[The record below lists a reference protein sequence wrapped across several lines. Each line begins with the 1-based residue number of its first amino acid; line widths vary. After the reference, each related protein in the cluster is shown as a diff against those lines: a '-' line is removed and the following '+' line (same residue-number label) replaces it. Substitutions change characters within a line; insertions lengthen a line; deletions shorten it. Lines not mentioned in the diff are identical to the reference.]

1 MGKALK
7 KNICES
13 LIQQNSLLL
22 LNIKK
27 PAMTIKISELNK
39 FYGSQ
44 KALDHVSFE
53 IGTGE
58 LVGFLGPNGAGKSTL
73 MKIITGYLAADGGSV
88 EINGEMVE
96 TKNTDIRSQI
106 GYLPE
111 NNPLYTD
118 LYVREYLEMVAGF
131 YQLPN
136 KKEQVLKMVELTG
149 LKTEQHKKIGAL
161 SKGYRQ
167 RVGLAQALIHD
178 PAVLI
183 LDEPTTGLDPNQ
195 LDEIRQL
202 ISTISKNKTV
212 MLSTHIMQEVEA
224 VCTRVL
230 IINKGKL
237 VADGSVDQLKAG
249 KFAQKQTVWVEFDK
263 APDLETLRKIPGLL
277 KIEQTGKTSFLAE
290 SENNHDLRPV
300 LFHFAV
306 SNNLVLLTLKE
317 HQQSLENVFQQ
328 LTK

>member
-1 MGKALK
+1 
-7 KNICES
+7 
-13 LIQQNSLLL
+13 
-22 LNIKK
+22 
-27 PAMTIKISELNK
+27 MTIHISQVSK

-44 KALDHVSFE
+44 KALDQVSFE

-73 MKIITGYLAADGGSV
+73 MKIITGYLAADEGKV
-88 EINGEMVE
+88 IINGEIVE
-96 TKNTDIRSQI
+96 TKNVAIRSQI

-131 YQLPN
+131 YKLSN

-149 LKTEQHKKIGAL
+149 LTKEQHKKIGAL

-195 LDEIRQL
+195 LEEIRQL
-202 ISTISKNKTV
+202 ILTISTNKTV

-224 VCTRVL
+224 ICNRVV
-230 IINKGKL
+230 IINKGL
-237 VADGSVDQLKAG
+237 IVADGSIDQLKTG
-249 KFAQKQTVWVEFDK
+249 QFAKNQEIFVEFDK
-263 APDLETLRKIPGLL
+263 TPDMELLRNVSGIE
-277 KIEQTGKTSFLAE
+277 KIEKLSQTTFIVE
-290 SENNHDLRPV
+290 SKQNLDLRPAI
-300 LFHFAV
+300 FRFAV
-306 SNNLVLLTLKE
+306 DNQLVLLTLKE
-317 HQQSLENVFQQ
+317 SQKSLENVFQD
-328 LTK
+328 LTR

>member
-1 MGKALK
+1 
-7 KNICES
+7 
-13 LIQQNSLLL
+13 
-22 LNIKK
+22 
-27 PAMTIKISELNK
+27 MTIRVSQISK
-39 FYGSQ
+39 SYGSQ
-44 KALDHVSFE
+44 KVLDQVSFE

-73 MKIITGYLAADGGSV
+73 MKIITGYLAPEDGSV
-88 EINGEMVE
+88 EINGQMVE
-96 TKNTDIRSQI
+96 TKNIAIRSQI

-131 YQLPN
+131 YQLQH
-136 KKEQVLKMVELTG
+136 KKEQVMKMVEMTG
-149 LKTEQHKKIGAL
+149 LKAEQHKKIGAL

-195 LDEIRQL
+195 LEEIRQL
-202 ISTISKNKTV
+202 ISQISQHKTV

-224 VCTRVL
+224 VCNRVI

-237 VADGSVDQLKAG
+237 VADGSISQLKG
-249 KFAQKQTVWVEFDK
+249 GQFAQKQTVWVEFDK
-263 APDLETLRKIPGLL
+263 TPDVDALRKIPGLL
-277 KIEQTGKTSFLAE
+277 KIEQTGQASFLAE
-290 SENNHDLRPV
+290 SDNNIDLRPL

-306 SNNLVLLTLKE
+306 SNHLVLLTLKE
-317 HQQSLENVFQQ
+317 QQQSLENVFQE